1 MGAGMPFKALAL
13 FILAGLLLPLETQA
27 QQTFTAQQIANMSG
41 VVPKREV
48 GQRVVQGPTMTD
60 KDVGKDGV
68 GYVVWGYMNGSIP
81 VFRLVALM
89 FTKEIDV
96 TSVVFDDLGVRPNFR
111 VPEGAGNI
119 QIDFDG
125 NVYDHAVRNGLTVTL
140 AGAETLTFTI
150 PPEYFLGHYA
160 RWRATYD

>member
-1 MGAGMPFKALAL
+1 
-13 FILAGLLLPLETQA
+13 
-27 QQTFTAQQIANMSG
+27 
-41 VVPKREV
+41 
-48 GQRVVQGPTMTD
+48 
-60 KDVGKDGV
+60 
-68 GYVVWGYMNGSIP
+68 
-81 VFRLVALM
+81 
-89 FTKEIDV
+89 
-96 TSVVFDDLGVRPNFR
+96 PNFT